1 MFDGFHSEL
10 ILVDVDDILGR
21 QRLRGELTNPGSHLV
36 SWVGLQE
43 GIELVHLPD
52 VGPQVGQTRRDLE
65 VTEESSWR
73 EFLISGFNKCWEV
86 WATPL
91 HPTPLHCNSLKSSY
105 LQLECAEA
113 LASTR
118 NQSNTLCLLLEN
130 GNPWTRDDY

>member
-21 QRLRGELTNPGSHLV
+21 QRLRGELTNPGPHLV

-52 VGPQVGQTRRDLE
+52 VGPEVHQTRRDLE

-73 EFLISGFNKCWEV
+73 EYLISSLRVRWEV
-86 WATPL
+86 GGRA
-91 HPTPLHCNSLKSSY
+91 
-105 LQLECAEA
+105 
-113 LASTR
+113 
-118 NQSNTLCLLLEN
+118 
-130 GNPWTRDDY
+130 G